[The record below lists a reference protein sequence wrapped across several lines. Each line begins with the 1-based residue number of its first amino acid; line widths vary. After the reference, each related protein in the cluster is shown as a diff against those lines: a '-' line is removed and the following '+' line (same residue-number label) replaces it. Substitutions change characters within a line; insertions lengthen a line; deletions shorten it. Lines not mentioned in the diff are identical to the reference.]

1 MSNELIISATQ
12 SGSRIALLK
21 DKQLVE
27 FHEEREGS
35 KFVVGDIYL
44 GSVKKVIQ
52 GLNAAFIDIGYEK
65 DAFLHYLDLG
75 PQFSSLQKFT
85 KLVRAKKITGGK
97 LDKFKAEKDIDKHGK
112 ITQQLS
118 KGLLVPVQVVKEPI
132 STKGPRLSSEL
143 SIAGRYLVLVPFS
156 TAVSV
161 SKKISSSEERKRLQ
175 RIIQSIK
182 PEGFGVIIR
191 TVAEGK
197 ETAELDR
204 DLRNLVKTWDEGMT
218 RLTEANGRDKLIGE
232 ISKASGLLRDLLN
245 ESFDNIHVDD
255 KKIFDEVKAFIHTIA
270 PEKEKI
276 VKLYTGKAKI
286 FEHYGIEKQIKSAFG
301 TTVSLRGGGY
311 LIIEHTEALHVIDVN
326 SGNKSTREDSQEN
339 TAMSVNLEAAREIA
353 RQLRLRDMGGIIVVD
368 FIDMRNQE
376 AKRKV
381 YQMMKDEMGNN
392 DRAKHTV
399 LPLSKFGLMQI
410 TRERVRPQ
418 MNIATKEVCPTC
430 NGTGSITASILI
442 TDQIEHHIE
451 HLFVKQ
457 NEKGLI
463 LALHPFLYAYYTK
476 GLISKRV
483 RMFFKY
489 QRWVNIVKDSSL
501 GITEFHF
508 LNKDGEEIDL
518 AVKDKALVE
527 SPLEAK
533 AIAEEEKPEKE
544 AAPHRGGNRDQGHRG
559 NRGRDQRG
567 PREPREQRQ
576 PKEPRDSE
584 EPTEQKEGEGQEPK
598 GDGKERGQRRDGR
611 QGRDG
616 GQRREGQQRRHD
628 NRGRRDG
635 RPQGEGGDQ
644 QGNRQQ
650 GNRQQGNNRQQGE
663 NRRDDNRQDNRRDD
677 NRPQGNRDQ
686 EGRPQESRQQESRL
700 PENQAP
706 EERTQQAPEQPII
719 EQPAVSVPTPVPAKP
734 AVIFKRVDT
743 GSAETPPPQ
752 EAPES

>member
-1 MSNELIISATQ
+1 LSNELIISATQ
-12 SGSRIALLK
+12 NGSRIALLK

-27 FHEEREGS
+27 FHEETEGS

-44 GSVKKVIQ
+44 GSVKKVVQ

-75 PQFSSLQKFT
+75 PQFSSLMKFT
-85 KLVRAKKITGGK
+85 KLVRGKKITGGR

-118 KGLLVPVQVVKEPI
+118 KGLLLPVQVVKEPI

-156 TAVSV
+156 TTVSV
-161 SKKISSSEERKRLQ
+161 SKKISSSDERKRLQ

-204 DLRNLVKTWDEGMT
+204 DLRNLVKMWDDGMT
-218 RLTEANGRDKLIGE
+218 RMTTANGRDKLIGE
-232 ISKASGLLRDLLN
+232 INKTSSLLRDLLN
-245 ESFDNIHVDD
+245 ESFDNVTVDD
-255 KKIFDEVKAFIHTIA
+255 KKIFEEVKGYIHTIA
-270 PEKEKI
+270 PEKDKI

-301 TTVSLRGGGY
+301 QTVSLRGGGY

-326 SGNKSTREDSQEN
+326 SGNKSTREESQET
-339 TAMSVNLEAAREIA
+339 TALSVNLEAAKEIA

-368 FIDMRNQE
+368 FIDMRSQDG
-376 AKRKV
+376 RKLI
-381 YQMMKDEMGNN
+381 YKTMKDEMGNN

-418 MNIATKEVCPTC
+418 MNIITKEVCPTC

-442 TDQIEHHIE
+442 TDQIEQHIE

-457 NEKGLI
+457 NETELV

-476 GLISKRV
+476 GIISKRV
-483 RMFFKY
+483 KMFFKY
-489 QRWVNIVKDSSL
+489 KRWVKIVKDSSL

-508 LNKDGEEIDL
+508 LNKDGEEIDVAQKEKITPETL
-518 AVKDKALVE
+518 ADIKA
-527 SPLEAK
+527 S
-533 AIAEEEKPEKE
+533 IAEGKPKHDHKHHDVSASEDEDEEDVEVEEQPRERRHQHQNRRRDHNRNQQRPQKPQGEQKQPGEEKD
-544 AAPHRGGNRDQGHRG
+544 G
-559 NRGRDQRG
+559 
-567 PREPREQRQ
+567 
-576 PKEPRDSE
+576 
-584 EPTEQKEGEGQEPK
+584 EQKER
-598 GDGKERGQRRDGR
+598 KEHKPRENRHHRHQNQRH
-611 QGRDG
+611 
-616 GQRREGQQRRHD
+616 QQRRH
-628 NRGRRDG
+628 
-635 RPQGEGGDQ
+635 Q
-644 QGNRQQ
+644 QQNNEQQ
-650 GNRQQGNNRQQGE
+650 STEQQQPELPKTEDSKPVQEPVKPTE
-663 NRRDDNRQDNRRDD
+663 NFDK
-677 NRPQGNRDQ
+677 P
-686 EGRPQESRQQESRL
+686 PTPS
-700 PENQAP
+700 PEN
-706 EERTQQAPEQPII
+706 
-719 EQPAVSVPTPVPAKP
+719 
-734 AVIFKRVDT
+734 
-743 GSAETPPPQ
+743 
-752 EAPES
+752 

>member
-12 SGSRIALLK
+12 NGSRIALLK

-27 FHEEREGS
+27 FHEETEGS

-44 GSVKKVIQ
+44 GSVKKVVQ

-85 KLVRAKKITGGK
+85 KLVRGKKITGGR

-118 KGLLVPVQVVKEPI
+118 KGLLLPVQVVKEPI

-156 TAVSV
+156 NTVSV

-204 DLRNLVKTWDEGMT
+204 DLRNLVKMWDEGMT
-218 RLTEANGRDKLIGE
+218 RMVTANGRDKLIGE
-232 ISKASGLLRDLLN
+232 ISKTSSLLRDLLN
-245 ESFDNIHVDD
+245 ESFDNVHVDD
-255 KKIFDEVKAFIHTIA
+255 KKIFEEVKGYIHTIA

-301 TTVSLRGGGY
+301 QTVSLRGGGY

-326 SGNKSTREDSQEN
+326 SGNKSTREESQET
-339 TAMSVNLEAAREIA
+339 TAQSVNLEAAKEIA

-368 FIDMRNQE
+368 FIDMRSQE
-376 AKRKV
+376 GRKLI
-381 YQMMKDEMGNN
+381 YKTMKDEMGLH

-418 MNIATKEVCPTC
+418 MNIITKEVCPTC

-442 TDQIEHHIE
+442 TDQIEQHIE

-457 NEKGLI
+457 NEKELV

-476 GLISKRV
+476 GIISKRLK
-483 RMFFKY
+483 MFFKY
-489 QRWVNIVKDSSL
+489 KKWVKIVKDSSL

-508 LNKDGEEIDL
+508 LNKDGEEIDVAQKEKITPETL
-518 AVKDKALVE
+518 ADIKA
-527 SPLEAK
+527 S
-533 AIAEEEKPEKE
+533 IAEGKSKHDHKHSDVSEDEDENEEEDDAE
-544 AAPHRGGNRDQGHRG
+544 VEE
-559 NRGRDQRG
+559 
-567 PREPREQRQ
+567 PRERRPHPNHNRRRENNHNNNRNQNQQKPREQRQ
-576 PKEPRDSE
+576 QPPR
-584 EPTEQKEGEGQEPK
+584 EQKQNEGEAKDENGEQKP
-598 GDGKERGQRRDGR
+598 
-611 QGRDG
+611 
-616 GQRREGQQRRHD
+616 RENRHHNKPRHHNQQRRRDHQ
-628 NRGRRDG
+628 NRE
-635 RPQGEGGDQ
+635 QK
-644 QGNRQQ
+644 N
-650 GNRQQGNNRQQGE
+650 
-663 NRRDDNRQDNRRDD
+663 
-677 NRPQGNRDQ
+677 
-686 EGRPQESRQQESRL
+686 
-700 PENQAP
+700 
-706 EERTQQAPEQPII
+706 PEQQNS
-719 EQPAVSVPTPVPAKP
+719 EQNPQQQKDVNTDHAAPLEKTAHEKPVHEKPVHIDPPVNEVKPPAPDIQSEQSSE
-734 AVIFKRVDT
+734 D
-743 GSAETPPPQ
+743 Q
-752 EAPES
+752 